1 MNNRR
6 KLIFALGTAGSFP
19 FAAVSQ
25 QPKKIYRIGFVTG
38 RPRLDEPSEAFRQRL
53 RELGYVEGKNLVIE
67 WRFLQARA
75 DRALEV
81 AAEFVR
87 LNLDCMA
94 AAGVGPIRA
103 AKQAT
108 TSIPI
113 VMINVD
119 ADPVSWASSR
129 AWHGP
134 AATSRD
140 SPPSRTTSRPNAWS
154 C

>member
-67 WRFLQARA
+67 QRFADCHYERMARLA
-75 DRALEV
+75 TELAQIPVDALFTIGTRATRIV
-81 AAEFVR
+81 AAAVKSTPVVTYSCDPFVHVSR
-87 LNLDCMA
+87 LARPGGNMTGVTCM
-94 AAGVGPIRA
+94 
-103 AKQAT
+103 
-108 TSIPI
+108 TSELMPKLSLIHI
-113 VMINVD
+113 
-119 ADPVSWASSR
+119 
-129 AWHGP
+129 
-134 AATSRD
+134 
-140 SPPSRTTSRPNAWS
+140 
-154 C
+154 